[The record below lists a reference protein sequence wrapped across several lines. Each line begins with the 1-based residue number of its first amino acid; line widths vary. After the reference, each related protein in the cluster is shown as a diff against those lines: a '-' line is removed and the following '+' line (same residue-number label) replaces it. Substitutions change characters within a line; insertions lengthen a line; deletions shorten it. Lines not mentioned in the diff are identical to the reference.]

1 MPEPTPARVLLIDL
15 DNCPRQLRHLPEAVA
30 GFAKVIA
37 CHGGADPKVSL
48 SLLPMLANALHEGKL
63 EVVHMRL
70 GGPNAA
76 DFGLAFWAGRL
87 VERMA
92 PDAEFIIFSADRDL
106 DHVVQLLAKAGRR
119 VERLDGNKLEPVVI
133 SLDRSR
139 PPAVTA
145 HSLQERLREYQKMHL
160 SRSPGRPTRHKAL
173 FNSLRAFCKDHPGP
187 KPEELLQGLIDGG
200 HISID
205 GVGRVTYV
213 ARPIGRSPDE
223 SGQSEGA

>member
-1 MPEPTPARVLLIDL
+1 MSEPTQARVLLIDL
-15 DNCPRQLRHLPEAVA
+15 DNCPRQLRHLPEAVT
-30 GFAKVIA
+30 GFSKVIA

-92 PDAEFIIFSADRDL
+92 EFIIFSADRDL

-133 SLDRSR
+133 SLDHSR
-139 PPAVTA
+139 PLAVSA
-145 HSLQERLREYQKMHL
+145 HSIQERLREYQKMHL
-160 SRSPGRPTRHKAL
+160 SRSNGRPTRHKTL

-187 KPEELLQGLIDGG
+187 KPEDLLRGLLDGG

-213 ARPIGRSPDE
+213 ARSVSRIPDE
-223 SGQSEGA
+223 PGQSQGA